1 MGGDIVKIT
10 FVNGIHSVKDF
21 TDFEFVHRVEQ
32 NENSVIIY
40 MDEVSSNLHRL
51 IKDLEDVQS
60 IEYKKPTL
68 NDVFLKFSGNSLSGD
83 SPEGGFM
90 QRYAEYKR
98 S

>member
-1 MGGDIVKIT
+1 
-10 FVNGIHSVKDF
+10 
-21 TDFEFVHRVEQ
+21 
-32 NENSVIIY
+32 
-40 MDEVSSNLHRL
+40 L

-60 IEYKKPTL
+60 IEYKKPKL

>member
-1 MGGDIVKIT
+1 
-10 FVNGIHSVKDF
+10 
-21 TDFEFVHRVEQ
+21 
-32 NENSVIIY
+32 
-40 MDEVSSNLHRL
+40 L

-68 NDVFLKFSGNSLSGD
+68 NDVFLKFSGDSLSGD

>member
-1 MGGDIVKIT
+1 VD
-10 FVNGIHSVKDF
+10 GISSTRDF
-21 TDFEFVHRVEQ
+21 SHFDFVHRVEQ

-40 MDEVSSNLHRL
+40 MDEVNSNLHTL
-51 IKDLEDVQS
+51 IKDLEGVQS

-68 NDVFLKFSGNSLSGD
+68 NDVFLKFSGDSLSGD

-90 QRYAEYKR
+90 QRYAQYKK